1 MMKRIGIVSLA
12 ILLVIFMASAATAFG
27 PFGGKKDDG
36 KKVDVDGLSKRS
48 ASLLNNVQSAT
59 ISFAEGIVL
68 VQIAVGQKAEAEK
81 LQQSIANA
89 KEKKG
94 DKNATKALVGE
105 VNNATASLNK
115 VDLASQVNKEKAQE
129 SLGIS
134 ILKIGIGVILD
145 GFAAKTA
152 SDLLQESQAAL
163 KQASWGAVGKVK
175 EVIDVAQ
182 FVVQE
187 IPPQANNLRQY
198 SGKLIDYGKT
208 VGITIDPETIK
219 KQAAAKMAAESEG

>member
-1 MMKRIGIVSLA
+1 MKGIRIVGLA
-12 ILLVIFMASAATAFG
+12 ILLIIFVVSTVAAQGF
-27 PFGGKKDDG
+27 FGGKKDD
-36 KKVDVDGLSKRS
+36 KAKVDVDGLSKRS

-81 LQQSIANA
+81 LQQSIVNA
-89 KEKKG
+89 KAKKG

-115 VDLASQVNKEKAQE
+115 VELASQMSKEKAQE
-129 SLGIS
+129 SLGSS

-145 GFAAKTA
+145 GFAAKNA

-163 KQASWGAVGKVK
+163 KQVSWGAAGKVK

-187 IPPQANNLRQY
+187 IPPQANNLQQY

-208 VGITIDPETIK
+208 NGISMPSQESMK
-219 KQAAAKMAAESEG
+219 KQADAKLAEG

>member
-1 MMKRIGIVSLA
+1 MMKGIRIVGLA
-12 ILLVIFMASAATAFG
+12 ILLIIFVVSTVAAQG
-27 PFGGKKDDG
+27 LFGGKKDD
-36 KKVDVDGLSKRS
+36 KAKVDVDGLSKRS

-89 KEKKG
+89 KAKKG

-115 VDLASQVNKEKAQE
+115 VELASQMSKEKAQE
-129 SLGIS
+129 SLGSS

-145 GFAAKTA
+145 GFAAKNA

-163 KQASWGAVGKVK
+163 KQVSWGAAGKVK

-187 IPPQANNLRQY
+187 IPPQANNLQQY

-208 VGITIDPETIK
+208 NGISMPSQESIK
-219 KQAAAKMAAESEG
+219 KQADAKLAEG

>member
-1 MMKRIGIVSLA
+1 MKGIRIVGLA
-12 ILLVIFMASAATAFG
+12 ILLIIFVVSTVAAQG
-27 PFGGKKDDG
+27 LFGGKKDD
-36 KKVDVDGLSKRS
+36 KAKVDVEGLSKRS

-115 VDLASQVNKEKAQE
+115 VELASQMSKEKAQE
-129 SLGIS
+129 SLGSS

-145 GFAAKTA
+145 GFAAKNA

-163 KQASWGAVGKVK
+163 KQVSWGAAGKVK

-187 IPPQANNLRQY
+187 IPPQANNLQQY

-208 VGITIDPETIK
+208 NGISMPSQESIK
-219 KQAAAKMAAESEG
+219 KQADAKLAEG

>member
-1 MMKRIGIVSLA
+1 MMKGIRIVGLA
-12 ILLVIFMASAATAFG
+12 ILLIIFVVSTVAAQG
-27 PFGGKKDDG
+27 LFGGKKDD
-36 KKVDVDGLSKRS
+36 KAKVDVEGLSKRS

-89 KEKKG
+89 KAKKG

-115 VDLASQVNKEKAQE
+115 VELASQMSKEKAQE
-129 SLGIS
+129 SLGSS

-145 GFAAKTA
+145 GFAAKNA

-163 KQASWGAVGKVK
+163 KQVSWGAAGKVK

-187 IPPQANNLRQY
+187 IPPQANNLQQY

-208 VGITIDPETIK
+208 NGISMPSQESIK
-219 KQAAAKMAAESEG
+219 KQADAKLAEG

>member
-1 MMKRIGIVSLA
+1 MKGIRIVGLA
-12 ILLVIFMASAATAFG
+12 ILLIIFVVSTVAAQG
-27 PFGGKKDDG
+27 LFGGKKDD
-36 KKVDVDGLSKRS
+36 KAKVDVDGLSKRS

-89 KEKKG
+89 KAKKG

-115 VDLASQVNKEKAQE
+115 VELASQMSKEKAQE
-129 SLGIS
+129 SLGSS

-145 GFAAKTA
+145 GFAAKNA

-163 KQASWGAVGKVK
+163 KQVSWGAAGKVK

-187 IPPQANNLRQY
+187 IPPQANNLQQY

-208 VGITIDPETIK
+208 NGISMPSQESIK
-219 KQAAAKMAAESEG
+219 KQADAKLAEG